1 MKRILILG
9 AGRSATDFI
18 DYTLDQAQL
27 YDWHISLG
35 DYDLRLAQEKVHGH
49 QRATAIQVDVNN
61 EAHLGEL
68 ISNSDAVASFLPP
81 PFHPRIARLCL
92 KHRAHLVTA
101 SYVSDEMKEM
111 DEEAKAAGL
120 LFLNE
125 MGADPGLDHMGAMRV
140 IDGIRDKGGKL
151 LSFRSYAGALVAP
164 RCNDNPWGYKFTW
177 APKNVICA
185 GQGGAARYIR
195 DGQLR
200 YIPYHRLFSIV
211 DEVEVGGEYGV
222 LDAYANRDSLPYREK
237 YGLEGIPTLVRG
249 TLRVPGFCQSWN
261 ILVQLGITE
270 DNYRIPQSDQL
281 SYADWLRAYLPANSS
296 DDIRQAVADFTG
308 QPADS
313 PDIARLEWA
322 GLFSHEKIAKANASP
337 ADILLDL
344 FLGKWRF
351 EQKDIDM
358 FILSDLFI
366 YELDGKTWRQS
377 STLSVEGLNH
387 QHTAISRTVGLPSGI
402 GLKQLLTGQ
411 IKARGVQI
419 PVTREIY
426 APVLNEL
433 EGMGIAFEE
442 KIEMV

>member
-18 DYTLDQAQL
+18 DYTLKQAQQH
-27 YDWHISLG
+27 DWIINLG
-35 DYDLRLAQEKVHGH
+35 DYDLNLAKEKVHGH
-49 QRATAIQVDVNN
+49 DRAQALQVDVNN
-61 EAHLGEL
+61 EEQLNEL
-68 ISNSDAVASFLPP
+68 ISKADAVASFLPP

-92 KHRAHLVTA
+92 KHKAHLVTA
-101 SYVSDEMKEM
+101 SYVSDEMKAL
-111 DEEAKAAGL
+111 DEDAKAAGL

-140 IDGIRDKGGKL
+140 IDDIRDKGGKL

-261 ILVQLGITE
+261 ILVQIGITE
-270 DNYRIPQSDQL
+270 DNYRIPHSNEL

-296 DDIRQAVADFTG
+296 HDIRQAVADFTG
-308 QPADS
+308 LDVGSAE
-313 PDIARLEWA
+313 IERLVWA
-322 GLFSHEKIAKANASP
+322 GLFSDKKIEKANASP
-337 ADILLDL
+337 AEILLDL
-344 FLGKWRF
+344 FMEKWKF
-351 EQKDIDM
+351 QQNDIDI

-366 YELDGKTWRQS
+366 YELNGQTIRQS
-377 STLSVEGLNH
+377 STLSVEGLDH

-402 GLKQLLTGQ
+402 GFKLLLNDE

-419 PVTREIY
+419 PVTKEIY
-426 APVLNEL
+426 GPVLDEL
-433 EGMGIAFEE
+433 ETMGISFVE
-442 KIEMV
+442 KIEEL